1 MKTAFVTTD
10 AAEATASNGGPKMN
24 IFQLSTSVPR
34 DPQQLRWPEPS
45 GTDATMH
52 YTVGKKASAE
62 GRRCDFL

>member
-1 MKTAFVTTD
+1 
-10 AAEATASNGGPKMN
+10 MN

>member
-1 MKTAFVTTD
+1 
-10 AAEATASNGGPKMN
+10 MN
-24 IFQLSTSVPR
+24 IFHMSTSVPR

-62 GRRCDFL
+62 GRMYDFL